1 MSQDIKQRRRRI
13 FGFTLVE
20 LMIVVGI
27 VAILAAIAFPLYSQ
41 QVRKSR
47 RTDAKN
53 AVLDL
58 AGREERL
65 NSTTNSYWTD
75 TGMLGYTAALAP
87 PFPAPPGAAFG
98 VQTVGSGYYQITVT
112 QPTAQTTFTVTAT
125 PLTAD
130 QMKDTSCM
138 AFVVD
143 QTGKQSSTDIGGA
156 DSTATC
162 WK

>member
-1 MSQDIKQRRRRI
+1 M
-13 FGFTLVE
+13 V
-20 LMIVVGI
+20 VVGI
-27 VAILAAIAFPLYSQ
+27 VGILATIAVPAYNYE
-41 QVRKSR
+41 VRKSR

-65 NSTTNSYWTD
+65 YSTTSTYWTD
-75 TGMLGYTAALAP
+75 PGVLGYTAAPNPL
-87 PFPAPPGAAFG
+87 PAAPGAAFG
-98 VQTVGSGYYQITVT
+98 QLPVGNGYYQITVT
-112 QPTAQTTFTVTAT
+112 QPTAQTTYTVTAT

-130 QMKDTSCM
+130 QNKDTSCA

-143 QTGKQSSTDIGGA
+143 QTGKQSSTNTAGA
-156 DSTATC
+156 DSTSIC